1 VSEDLAVMR
10 IVVLGPGAAGK
21 STFSKSLAKATGLV
35 WVELDKLF
43 WNANLDP
50 MSPNEWVEVQR
61 DLTREESWIL
71 DGDLGPYDVVDVR
84 LGRADIVVLFDPPTW
99 RCVWRTLRRSRQR
112 LDYWRWILTWR
123 RRYLPELKKRI
134 AERPEVRVLIIRSRH
149 DIEGVRSALGIGPVK
164 PDT

>member
-21 STFSKSLAKATGLV
+21 STFSKSLAQATGLP
-35 WVELDKLF
+35 WVELDDLF

-50 MSPNEWVEVQR
+50 MPPDEWADVQR
-61 DLTREESWIL
+61 VLMGEESWIL

-84 LGRADIVVLFDPPTW
+84 LDVADIVVLFDPPTW

-112 LDYWRWILTWR
+112 RDYWRWLLTWR
-123 RRYLPELKKRI
+123 RRCLPGLMKRI
-134 AERPEVRVLIIRSRH
+134 AERPDVRVLIIRNRH
-149 DIEGVRSALGIGPVK
+149 DIEEVRSALGVGRMK
-164 PDT
+164 PDV